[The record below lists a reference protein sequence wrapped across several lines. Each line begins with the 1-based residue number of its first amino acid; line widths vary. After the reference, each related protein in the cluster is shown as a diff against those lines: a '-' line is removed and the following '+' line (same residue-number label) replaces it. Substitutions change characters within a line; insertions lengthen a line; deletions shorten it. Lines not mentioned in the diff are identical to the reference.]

1 MANLPASFLLL
12 FGAVSAACTGEAAA
26 GVYIALNQASID
38 TAIAQT
44 DTARDHITLEALS
57 SAELADLSGEGG
69 VAIGVLTNQTLTA
82 INTGN
87 QITANAVNSGSISL
101 DENAFSG
108 FDGIGNFV
116 INSGHNNNLQSSLS
130 VTIVL
135 SQ

>member
-1 MANLPASFLLL
+1 MPLPASIFLLA
-12 FGAVSAACTGEAAA
+12 GVISVACSGEAAA
-26 GVYIALNQASID
+26 GAHMALSQ
-38 TAIAQT
+38 TAIDAAISQTGAVGQT
-44 DTARDHITLEALS
+44 DALETLNAWELS
-57 SAELADLSGEGG
+57 ELSGEGG

-82 INTGN
+82 ISTGN
-87 QITANAVNSGSISL
+87 QISADAVNSGSISL
-101 DENAFSG
+101 DESAFSG